1 MEILIRDFKIA
12 SYLLTVLTMLRR
24 IVQKAKSKQSSKPGD
39 LDYSVE
45 KSQAADHMVS
55 VVYSEALRDAS
66 SKRKEACERM
76 AAAITANQLKIP
88 SGSEELR
95 AVLGGGANI
104 PFASSDVFIG
114 TPSHSAMMREGAG
127 VRQPHKARN
136 KFSKEEMGTI
146 PNYVGVCRF
155 DNSYITKACYRKC
168 MW

>member
-1 MEILIRDFKIA
+1 MEILIRDLKIA
-12 SYLLTVLTMLRR
+12 SYLLIVLTMLRR

-76 AAAITANQLKIP
+76 AAAITANQLKMP
-88 SGSEELR
+88 GGSEELR

-104 PFASSDVFIG
+104 PFDSSCDVFIG
-114 TPSHSAMMREGAG
+114 TPSHRAMMREASACISE
-127 VRQPHKARN
+127 K
-136 KFSKEEMGTI
+136 KE
-146 PNYVGVCRF
+146 YVVHPIYHNTEDTLSESGCS
-155 DNSYITKACYRKC
+155 DDGLPI
-168 MW
+168 